1 MSSLAFAWRRLVR
14 QPGRTA
20 LGVLGVAAV
29 GALLFDMLLLSRG
42 LVVSLE
48 NLLDRAGFDVRV
60 MSTDAPALA
69 SPRIADAS
77 ATVAVIAG
85 LPEVGLVVPIRI
97 GRARIL
103 WPDRA
108 AGSSGVD
115 RRVRQ
120 RLSFTFVG
128 AAPAAHAG
136 WDVVEG
142 RDLHEVNA
150 GGTPPILVNRNL
162 AGELGVSPGGGLT
175 LRGTCSQGHSS
186 LPSIDFR
193 VVGIA
198 TFPFDGESEL
208 TAAATL
214 PDFARACGEEDLDEA
229 DVLLVAS
236 RPELGADAAARAIR
250 RRLPGL
256 YAFTNEEL
264 IDRFQ
269 QVGFTYFR
277 QISTVLATIT
287 LFFGFLLVTM
297 LLTVSVNQRF
307 AEIAALRALG
317 FPRRRIATDL
327 LCESGV
333 FVGAGGLL
341 SLLLGAG
348 LAVWLDA
355 ILRAMPGIPGN
366 LHFFVFQPRA
376 LILHVA
382 LLALTAALAALYP
395 VRLAAYLPIAA
406 TLRNEVIS

>member
-1 MSSLAFAWRRLVR
+1 MSSLAFAWCRLVR
-14 QPGRTA
+14 QPGRSA

-42 LVVSLE
+42 LVVSLAD
-48 NLLDRAGFDVRV
+48 LLDGAGFDVRV

-69 SPRIADAS
+69 NPRIADAS
-77 ATVAVIAG
+77 ATAAVIAE
-85 LPEVGLVVPIRI
+85 LPEVRLVTPIRI
-97 GRARIL
+97 GRAQIS
-103 WPDRA
+103 WPEH
-108 AGSSGVD
+108 
-115 RRVRQ
+115 Q
-120 RLSFTFVG
+120 HLSFTFVG
-128 AAPAAHAG
+128 AAPAAHGG

-142 RDLHEVNA
+142 RDLHEVNL

-162 AGELGVSPGGGLT
+162 AGGLGVSPGGGLA
-175 LRGTCSQGHSS
+175 LRGTCSQGRSS
-186 LPSIDFR
+186 LPSINFR

-208 TAAATL
+208 TAAVTL
-214 PDFARACGEEDLDEA
+214 SDFARACGEEDLDEA
-229 DVLLVAS
+229 DVLLVGS
-236 RPELGADAAARAIR
+236 RPEFGADAAARAIR

-287 LFFGFLLVTM
+287 LFFGFLLVAM

-307 AEIAALRALG
+307 AEIAALRAIG

-341 SLLLGAG
+341 SLPLGAG

-366 LHFFVFQPRA
+366 LHFFVFQPRV

-382 LLALTAALAALYP
+382 LLVITAALAALYP
-395 VRLAAYLPIAA
+395 VRLAAHLPIAA
-406 TLRNEVIS
+406 TLRNEVVS

>member
-1 MSSLAFAWRRLVR
+1 MSSLAFAWRRLIR

-48 NLLDRAGFDVRV
+48 DLLDRAGFDVRV
-60 MSTDAPALA
+60 MSTDAPVI
-69 SPRIADAS
+69 SNPRITDAS
-77 ATVAVIAG
+77 ATVAVIAE
-85 LPEVGLVVPIRI
+85 LPEVGLVTPIRI
-97 GRARIL
+97 GRAQIS
-103 WPDRA
+103 WSEP
-108 AGSSGVD
+108 
-115 RRVRQ
+115 Q

-150 GGTPPILVNRNL
+150 GRTPPILVNRNL
-162 AGELGVSPGGGLT
+162 AGELGVSPGGRLA
-175 LRGTCSQGHSS
+175 LRGTCSQGRSS
-186 LPSIDFR
+186 LPSINFR

-198 TFPFDGESEL
+198 TFPFDRESEL
-208 TAAATL
+208 TAAVAL
-214 PDFARACGEEDLDEA
+214 PDFTRACGEEDLDEA
-229 DVLLVAS
+229 DMLLVAS

-264 IDRFQ
+264 VDRFQ
-269 QVGFTYFR
+269 QVSFTYFR

-355 ILRAMPGIPGN
+355 ILMAMPGIPGN

-395 VRLAAYLPIAA
+395 VQLAARLPIAA
-406 TLRNEVIS
+406 TLRNEVVS

>member
-1 MSSLAFAWRRLVR
+1 MSSLSFAWHRLVR

-20 LGVLGVAAV
+20 LGVLGIAAV

-48 NLLDRAGFDVRV
+48 DLLDRTGFDVRV
-60 MSTDAPALA
+60 MSTDTPALA
-69 SPRIADAS
+69 TPRIADAS
-77 ATVAVIAG
+77 ASVAAIAE
-85 LPEVGLVVPIRI
+85 LPEVGLVTPIRI
-97 GRARIL
+97 GRARIS
-103 WPDRA
+103 WPEH
-108 AGSSGVD
+108 
-115 RRVRQ
+115 Q

-150 GGTPPILVNRNL
+150 GDTPPILVNRNL
-162 AGELGVSPGGGLT
+162 AAELGVSPGGGLA
-175 LRGTCSQGHSS
+175 LRGTCSHGRSS
-186 LPSIDFR
+186 LPSINFR

-198 TFPFDGESEL
+198 TFPFAGESEL
-208 TAAATL
+208 TAAAAL
-214 PDFARACGEEDLDEA
+214 SDFARACGEEDLDEA

-236 RPELGADAAARAIR
+236 RPELGAEAAAQAIR

-264 IDRFQ
+264 VDRFQ

-317 FPRRRIATDL
+317 FPRHRIATDL

-376 LILHVA
+376 LILHVT

-395 VRLAAYLPIAA
+395 VRLAAHLPIAA
-406 TLRNEVIS
+406 TLRNEVVS

>member
-48 NLLDRAGFDVRV
+48 DLLDRAGFDVRV
-60 MSTDAPALA
+60 MSTDTPALA
-69 SPRIADAS
+69 NPRIADAS
-77 ATVAVIAG
+77 ATVAVIAE
-85 LPEVGLVVPIRI
+85 LPEVSLVTPIRI
-97 GRARIL
+97 GRARISE
-103 WPDRA
+103 PEH
-108 AGSSGVD
+108 
-115 RRVRQ
+115 Q

-162 AGELGVSPGGGLT
+162 AAGLGVSPGGGLA
-175 LRGTCSQGHSS
+175 LRGTCSQGRSS
-186 LPSIDFR
+186 LPSINFR

-208 TAAATL
+208 TAAAAL
-214 PDFARACGEEDLDEA
+214 SDFARACGEEDLDEA

-236 RPELGADAAARAIR
+236 RPELGAEAAAQAIR

-269 QVGFTYFR
+269 QVGFAYFR

-327 LCESGV
+327 LCESAV

-341 SLLLGAG
+341 SLPLGAG

-376 LILHVA
+376 LILQVA
-382 LLALTAALAALYP
+382 LLALTAAFAAIYP
-395 VRLAAYLPIAA
+395 VRLAAHLPIAA
-406 TLRNEVIS
+406 TLRNEVVS

>member
-20 LGVLGVAAV
+20 LGILGVAAV

-48 NLLDRAGFDVRV
+48 DLLDRAGFDVRV

-69 SPRIADAS
+69 NPRIADAS
-77 ATVAVIAG
+77 ATVAVIAE
-85 LPEVGLVVPIRI
+85 LPEVDLVTPIRI
-97 GRARIL
+97 GQARI
-103 WPDRA
+103 
-108 AGSSGVD
+108 SGPEHW
-115 RRVRQ
+115 

-136 WDVVEG
+136 RDVVEG

-150 GGTPPILVNRNL
+150 GGTPPILINRNL
-162 AGELGVSPGGGLT
+162 AVELGVSPGGGFA
-175 LRGTCSQGHSS
+175 LRGTCSPGRSS

-208 TAAATL
+208 TAATTP

-236 RPELGADAAARAIR
+236 RPELGAEAAARAIR

-277 QISTVLATIT
+277 QISAALATIT

-327 LCESGV
+327 LCESVV
-333 FVGAGGLL
+333 FVGSGGVL
-341 SLLLGAG
+341 SLPLVAG
-348 LAVWLDA
+348 LELC
-355 ILRAMPGIPGN
+355 L
-366 LHFFVFQPRA
+366 
-376 LILHVA
+376 
-382 LLALTAALAALYP
+382 
-395 VRLAAYLPIAA
+395 
-406 TLRNEVIS
+406 

>member
-20 LGVLGVAAV
+20 LAVLGVAAV

-42 LVVSLE
+42 LVVSFE

-85 LPEVGLVVPIRI
+85 LPEVGLVTPIRI

-108 AGSSGVD
+108 AGSSEVD
-115 RRVRQ
+115 RRVRR

-142 RDLHEVNA
+142 RDLHEVNG

-175 LRGTCSQGHSS
+175 LRGTCSQGRSS
-186 LPSIDFR
+186 LPSINFR

-208 TAAATL
+208 TAAAAL

-236 RPELGADAAARAIR
+236 RPELGADAAAQAIR

-341 SLLLGAG
+341 SLLFGTG

-395 VRLAAYLPIAA
+395 VRLAARLPIAA
-406 TLRNEVIS
+406 TLRNEVVS

>member
-48 NLLDRAGFDVRV
+48 DLLDRAGFDVRV
-60 MSTDAPALA
+60 MSTDTPTLA
-69 SPRIADAS
+69 NPRIADAS
-77 ATVAVIAG
+77 ATVAVIAE
-85 LPEVGLVVPIRI
+85 LPEVSLVTPIRI
-97 GRARIL
+97 GRARISE
-103 WPDRA
+103 PEH
-108 AGSSGVD
+108 
-115 RRVRQ
+115 Q

-162 AGELGVSPGGGLT
+162 AAGLGVSPGGGLA
-175 LRGTCSQGHSS
+175 LRGTCSQGRSS
-186 LPSIDFR
+186 LPSINFR

-208 TAAATL
+208 TAAAAL
-214 PDFARACGEEDLDEA
+214 SDFARACGEEDLDEA

-236 RPELGADAAARAIR
+236 RPELGAEAAAQAIR

-269 QVGFTYFR
+269 QVGFAYFR

-327 LCESGV
+327 LCESAV

-341 SLLLGAG
+341 SLPLGAG

-376 LILHVA
+376 LILQVA
-382 LLALTAALAALYP
+382 LLALTAAFAAIYP
-395 VRLAAYLPIAA
+395 VRLAAHLPIAD
-406 TLRNEVIS
+406 TLRNEVVS

>member
-1 MSSLAFAWRRLVR
+1 MSSLAFAWRRLIR

-48 NLLDRAGFDVRV
+48 DLLDRAGFDVRV
-60 MSTDAPALA
+60 MSTDAPAI
-69 SPRIADAS
+69 SNPRITDAS
-77 ATVAVIAG
+77 ATVAIIAE
-85 LPEVGLVVPIRI
+85 LPEVGLVTPIRI
-97 GRARIL
+97 GRARIS
-103 WPDRA
+103 WSEP
-108 AGSSGVD
+108 
-115 RRVRQ
+115 Q

-150 GGTPPILVNRNL
+150 GRTPPILINRKL
-162 AGELGVSPGGGLT
+162 AGELGLSPGGRLA
-175 LRGTCSQGHSS
+175 LRGTCSQGRSS

-198 TFPFDGESEL
+198 TFPFDRESEL
-208 TAAATL
+208 TAAVAL

-229 DVLLVAS
+229 DMLLVAS

-264 IDRFQ
+264 VDRFQ

-355 ILRAMPGIPGN
+355 ILMAMPGIPGN

-395 VRLAAYLPIAA
+395 VQLAARLPIAA
-406 TLRNEVIS
+406 TLRNEVVS

>member
-48 NLLDRAGFDVRV
+48 GLLNRGGFDVRV
-60 MSTDAPALA
+60 MSTDALALA
-69 SPRIADAS
+69 NPRIADAS
-77 ATVAVIAG
+77 ATVADIAE
-85 LPEVGLVVPIRI
+85 LPEVGLVVPMTI
-97 GRARIL
+97 GQARISL
-103 WPDRA
+103 PERE
-108 AGSSGVD
+108 
-115 RRVRQ
+115 
-120 RLSFTFVG
+120 RLFVTFVG

-142 RDLHEVNA
+142 RDLHEA
-150 GGTPPILVNRNL
+150 EDGTPPILVNRTL
-162 AGELGVSPGGGLT
+162 AGELGVSPGGSLA
-175 LRGTCSQGHSS
+175 LRGTCSQGRSS
-186 LPSIDFR
+186 LPLIDFR

-198 TFPFDGESEL
+198 TFPFDGESAL
-208 TAAATL
+208 TAAVTL
-214 PDFARACGEEDLDEA
+214 RDFARACGEEDLDEA

-277 QISTVLATIT
+277 QISTVLSTIT
-287 LFFGFLLVTM
+287 LFFAFLLVAM

-333 FVGAGGLL
+333 FVAAGGLL
-341 SLLLGAG
+341 SLPLGAG

-355 ILRAMPGIPGN
+355 ILRTMPGIPGN

-395 VRLAAYLPIAA
+395 VRLAARLPIAA
-406 TLRNEVIS
+406 TLRNEVVS

>member
-1 MSSLAFAWRRLVR
+1 MSSLAFAWRRLIR

-48 NLLDRAGFDVRV
+48 DLLDRAGFDVRV
-60 MSTDAPALA
+60 MSTDAPAI
-69 SPRIADAS
+69 SNPRITDAS
-77 ATVAVIAG
+77 ATVAVIAE
-85 LPEVGLVVPIRI
+85 LPEVGLVTPIRI
-97 GRARIL
+97 GRARIS
-103 WPDRA
+103 W
-108 AGSSGVD
+108 SES
-115 RRVRQ
+115 Q

-150 GGTPPILVNRNL
+150 GRTPPILVNRNL
-162 AGELGVSPGGGLT
+162 AGELGLSPGGRLA
-175 LRGTCSQGHSS
+175 LRGTCSQGRSS

-198 TFPFDGESEL
+198 TFPFDRESEL
-208 TAAATL
+208 TAAVAL

-229 DVLLVAS
+229 DMLLVAS

-264 IDRFQ
+264 VDRFQ

-355 ILRAMPGIPGN
+355 ILMAMPGIPGN

-395 VRLAAYLPIAA
+395 VQLAARLPIAA
-406 TLRNEVIS
+406 TLRNEVVS

>member
-1 MSSLAFAWRRLVR
+1 MTSFAFAWRSLVR
-14 QPGRTA
+14 QPARTV
-20 LGVLGVAAV
+20 LGILGVAAV
-29 GALLFDMLLLSRG
+29 GALLFDMLLLSHG
-42 LVVSLE
+42 LVVSLRD
-48 NLLDRAGFDVRV
+48 LLDSADFDVRV
-60 MSTDAPALA
+60 MSTDAMVLA
-69 SPRIADAS
+69 GPRIPDAQ
-77 ATVAVIAG
+77 AAVAAIAE
-85 LPEVGLVVPIRI
+85 LPEVDLVVPIRI
-97 GRARIL
+97 GRARTA
-103 WPDRA
+103 PPE
-108 AGSSGVD
+108 
-115 RRVRQ
+115 RR
-120 RLSFTFVG
+120 RLFFTFVG

-142 RDLHEVNA
+142 SDLHEVDA
-150 GGTPPILVNRNL
+150 AGTPPILVNRNL
-162 AGELGVSPGGGLT
+162 AGELGVAPGGDLA
-175 LRGTCSQGHSS
+175 LRGSCSEGRSS

-198 TFPFDGESEL
+198 KFPFDGESEL
-208 TAAATL
+208 TAAANL

-236 RPELGADAAARAIR
+236 RPEIGADTAAGAIR

-287 LFFGFLLVTM
+287 LFFGFLLITM
-297 LLTVSVNQRF
+297 LLTVSVNQRL
-307 AEIAALRALG
+307 AEIAALRAIG

-327 LCESGV
+327 LCESGML
-333 FVGAGGLL
+333 VGAGGLL
-341 SLLLGAG
+341 ALPLGAG

-376 LILHVA
+376 LVLHLG
-382 LLALTAALAALYP
+382 LLALTAVLAALYP
-395 VRLAAYLPIAA
+395 VRLAARLPIAA
-406 TLRNEVIS
+406 TLRNEVVS

>member
-48 NLLDRAGFDVRV
+48 GLLNRGGFDVRV
-60 MSTDAPALA
+60 MSTDALALA
-69 SPRIADAS
+69 IPRIADAS
-77 ATVAVIAG
+77 ATVADIAE
-85 LPEVGLVVPIRI
+85 LPEVGLVVPMRI
-97 GRARIL
+97 GRARISF
-103 WPDRA
+103 PE
-108 AGSSGVD
+108 
-115 RRVRQ
+115 RRP
-120 RLSFTFVG
+120 LSFTFVG
-128 AAPAAHAG
+128 AAPAAHTG

-150 GGTPPILVNRNL
+150 GGTPAILVNRNL
-162 AGELGVSPGGGLT
+162 AGELGVSPGGGLA
-175 LRGTCSQGHSS
+175 LHGTCSQGRSS
-186 LPSIDFR
+186 LPLIDFR

-198 TFPFDGESEL
+198 TFPFDGESEF

-214 PDFARACGEEDLDEA
+214 LDFARACGEEDLDEA

-269 QVGFTYFR
+269 QVGFAYFR
-277 QISTVLATIT
+277 QISTVLSTIT
-287 LFFGFLLVTM
+287 LFFAFLLVAM
-297 LLTVSVNQRF
+297 LLTVSVNQRY

-327 LCESGV
+327 FCESGV
-333 FVGAGGLL
+333 FVAAGGLL
-341 SLLLGAG
+341 SLPLGAG

-395 VRLAAYLPIAA
+395 VRLAAHLPIAA
-406 TLRNEVIS
+406 TLRNEVVS

>member
-48 NLLDRAGFDVRV
+48 DLLDRAGFDVRV
-60 MSTDAPALA
+60 MSTDAPALTN
-69 SPRIADAS
+69 PRIADAS
-77 ATVAVIAG
+77 ATVAVIAE
-85 LPEVGLVVPIRI
+85 LPEVGLVTAIRI

-103 WPDRA
+103 RPE
-108 AGSSGVD
+108 
-115 RRVRQ
+115 RQ

-128 AAPAAHAG
+128 AHAG

-142 RDLHEVNA
+142 RDLHEVKA

-162 AGELGVSPGGGLT
+162 AGELGVSPGGGLA
-175 LRGTCSQGHSS
+175 LRGTCSQGRSS
-186 LPSIDFR
+186 LPSINFR

-208 TAAATL
+208 TAAAAL
-214 PDFARACGEEDLDEA
+214 SDFARACGEEDLDEA

-236 RPELGADAAARAIR
+236 RPEFGAEAAARAIR

-341 SLLLGAG
+341 SLPLGAG

-376 LILHVA
+376 LILHVT
-382 LLALTAALAALYP
+382 LLGFTAALAALYP
-395 VRLAAYLPIAA
+395 VRLAARLPIAA
-406 TLRNEVIS
+406 TLRNEVVS

>member
-48 NLLDRAGFDVRV
+48 DLLDRGGFDVRV
-60 MSTDAPALA
+60 MSTDAPAV
-69 SPRIADAS
+69 SNPRIADAS
-77 ATVAVIAG
+77 ATVALIAE
-85 LPEVGLVVPIRI
+85 LPEVGLVTPIRI
-97 GRARIL
+97 GRARIS
-103 WPDRA
+103 WSEP
-108 AGSSGVD
+108 
-115 RRVRQ
+115 Q
-120 RLSFTFVG
+120 PLSFTFVG

-162 AGELGVSPGGGLT
+162 AAELGVSPGGGLA
-175 LRGTCSQGHSS
+175 LRGTCSQGRSS

-198 TFPFDGESEL
+198 TFPFDRESEL
-208 TAAATL
+208 TAAAAL

-229 DVLLVAS
+229 DMLLVAS

-264 IDRFQ
+264 VDRFQ

-287 LFFGFLLVTM
+287 LFFGFLLVAM

-341 SLLLGAG
+341 SLPLGAG

-395 VRLAAYLPIAA
+395 VWLAARLPIAA
-406 TLRNEVIS
+406 TLRNEVVS

>member
-1 MSSLAFAWRRLVR
+1 MSSLAFTWRRLVR

-48 NLLDRAGFDVRV
+48 DLLDRAGFDVRV
-60 MSTDAPALA
+60 MSTDTPALA
-69 SPRIADAS
+69 NPRIADAS
-77 ATVAVIAG
+77 ATVAVIAE
-85 LPEVGLVVPIRI
+85 LPEVSLVTPIRI
-97 GRARIL
+97 GRARISE
-103 WPDRA
+103 PEH
-108 AGSSGVD
+108 
-115 RRVRQ
+115 Q

-128 AAPAAHAG
+128 AAPAAHPG

-162 AGELGVSPGGGLT
+162 AAGLGVSPGGGLA
-175 LRGTCSQGHSS
+175 LRGTCSQGRSS
-186 LPSIDFR
+186 LPSINFR

-208 TAAATL
+208 TAAAAL
-214 PDFARACGEEDLDEA
+214 SDFARACGEEDLDEA

-236 RPELGADAAARAIR
+236 RPELGAEAAAQAIR

-269 QVGFTYFR
+269 QVGFAYFR

-317 FPRRRIATDL
+317 FPCRRIATDL
-327 LCESGV
+327 LCESAV

-341 SLLLGAG
+341 SLPLGAG

-376 LILHVA
+376 LILQVA
-382 LLALTAALAALYP
+382 LLALTAAFAAIYP
-395 VRLAAYLPIAA
+395 VRLAAHLPIAA
-406 TLRNEVIS
+406 TLRNEVVS

>member
-48 NLLDRAGFDVRV
+48 GLLNRGGFDVRV
-60 MSTDAPALA
+60 MSTDALSLA
-69 SPRIADAS
+69 SPRIADVS
-77 ATVAVIAG
+77 ATVADIAA
-85 LPEVGLVVPIRI
+85 LPEVGLVVPMTI
-97 GRARIL
+97 GQAQISLPERE
-103 WPDRA
+103 
-108 AGSSGVD
+108 
-115 RRVRQ
+115 RRFV
-120 RLSFTFVG
+120 TFVG

-136 WDVVEG
+136 WDVGEG

-150 GGTPPILVNRNL
+150 GGTPPIRVNRTL
-162 AGELGVSPGGGLT
+162 AGELGVSPGGGLA
-175 LRGTCSQGHSS
+175 LRGSCSQGRSS
-186 LPSIDFR
+186 LPPIDFR

-214 PDFARACGEEDLDEA
+214 LDFARACGDEDLDEA

-236 RPELGADAAARAIR
+236 RPEIGADAAARAIR

-277 QISTVLATIT
+277 QISTVLSTIT
-287 LFFGFLLVTM
+287 LFFAFLLVAM

-333 FVGAGGLL
+333 FVAAGGLL
-341 SLLLGAG
+341 SLPLGAG

-395 VRLAAYLPIAA
+395 VRLAARLPIAA